1 MTRRLIL
8 LSPLRANL
16 QIVHCGQIYIE
27 KERRPGT
34 RPGTRQSLGLVFPC
48 VELVLLDHVVQKDRL
63 DTSSKRPMKT
73 PYRNTRQDRKQDPYM
88 DSDKIEKSKETFD
101 SPSQKVV

>member
-1 MTRRLIL
+1 MTERLIL

-16 QIVHCGQIYIE
+16 QIVHCGQIYFE
-27 KERRPGT
+27 KES

-73 PYRNTRQDRKQDPYM
+73 PYRNTRQDRKQDPDM
-88 DSDKIEKSKETFD
+88 DSDKIETSKETFD

>member
-1 MTRRLIL
+1 MTGRLIL
-8 LSPLRANL
+8 LSLLRAKL

-27 KERRPGT
+27 KER

-73 PYRNTRQDRKQDPYM
+73 QDRKQDPYM
-88 DSDKIEKSKETFD
+88 DSDKIEKSKETFG

>member
-1 MTRRLIL
+1 MTGRLIL

-73 PYRNTRQDRKQDPYM
+73 QDRKQDPYM

>member
-1 MTRRLIL
+1 MTGRLIL

-16 QIVHCGQIYIE
+16 QIVHCGQIYID

-73 PYRNTRQDRKQDPYM
+73 QDRKQDPYM